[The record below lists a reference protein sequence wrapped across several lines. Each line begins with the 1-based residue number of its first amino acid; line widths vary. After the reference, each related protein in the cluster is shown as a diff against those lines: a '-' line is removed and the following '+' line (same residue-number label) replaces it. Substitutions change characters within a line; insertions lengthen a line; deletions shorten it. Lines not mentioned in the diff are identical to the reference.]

1 MTDETNNGPVFG
13 SNKAV
18 FGNDNQTTDTTPST
32 EDTPVTTDESVTTD
46 TPLLTKRKGIL
57 ISLHQSKKNILLQKK
72 LLLKKRSQLTPNKK
86 PRRINSILMS

>member
-32 EDTPVTTDESVTTD
+32 EDTPVTTPSVNTNESVVTD
-46 TPLLTKRKGIL
+46 TTPANNHVSDEEEYID
-57 ISLHQSKKNILLQKK
+57 
-72 LLLKKRSQLTPNKK
+72 LTPPVKEEHPTAEETPPK
-86 PRRINSILMS
+86 E